1 MTYGLKEM
9 RGLLYRLPGSLF
21 SGLILLAMLF
31 GCAGS
36 LLAQQTV
43 IRQTDQSYTLLFNID
58 SHTVDTAYCSND
70 AVLDQIETGLGR
82 LLSVSGVMIDSVV
95 IVSSASP
102 DGRNSYNYRLS
113 AERGQHVYHHLRS
126 LYSGLPESCWI
137 LESRGEDWVAFRN
150 ILDGDPDQPARK
162 ELLAIV
168 DTDYP
173 ADEKERQIKRFRQA
187 YAYLADHHYINSGL
201 FPLLYMLPC
210 TTWHRL
216 SRFMPC
222 LSALN

>member
-1 MTYGLKEM
+1 MKRCGENFQLILQLQKNKLMTYGLKEM

-137 LESRGEDWVAFRN
+137 LESRGED
-150 ILDGDPDQPARK
+150 
-162 ELLAIV
+162 
-168 DTDYP
+168 
-173 ADEKERQIKRFRQA
+173 
-187 YAYLADHHYINSGL
+187 
-201 FPLLYMLPC
+201 
-210 TTWHRL
+210 
-216 SRFMPC
+216 
-222 LSALN
+222 